1 MIQSIKANSIRTLLL
16 LLSFSLLLFLTS
28 CGGSMEEDDTET
40 TSGSGLQIA
49 LSASTATLSAG
60 QSTVVTAKVTDSAG
74 APVQNKTI
82 NFTCSGGSC
91 PSGGTITA
99 VNGGVTDAGG
109 NAVAI
114 YKAGSATTA
123 LSLEDTISATSGKA
137 SAALVITRTAS
148 TATTY
153 LFTMSAGST
162 SLSAGQSTVIS
173 VAVTDGNG
181 APVHGQT
188 VTFTKE
194 VAPSNPTLTTLG
206 TGVTDASGKVQA
218 VYTAGNANP
227 TANVQDT
234 ISATISGGAA
244 YAVVIITRVGSATS
258 GTATTGYSMTVTAD
272 PITAAAGNHSIITAK
287 VVDSASKPVSGMSV
301 TFAFLP
307 NSSIGSTLSATSGYT
322 DASGSFT
329 TIYTAGSGGTGAVQ
343 DVIQTTVTGVG
354 CNTNCPTC
362 GYSTTAAVIVTRTTT
377 SGTASGIRVD
387 LTAAPTSVDAGGQSV
402 LTATVLDG
410 TSNPVP
416 GATVNFGFITN
427 TTGALL
433 RDSNETTGGSTV
445 TGTTDA
451 NGRAVAIYTAGTTNS
466 GVSLQDTVSV
476 NAIMGT
482 NNSSD
487 AFIITRTA
495 SSGGTG
501 GTISTG
507 TLALSPSSNSVS
519 YGTPITITATLRDAD
534 GALVPNAVVTF
545 TAQGSLVAYTPVSAT
560 ALTNVSGVASITL
573 NAASIDASGATY
585 ISASAPITAGGTTTT
600 ITSNPLG
607 IAVNGAAITL
617 GAIALG
623 TPTISTYGSSSV
635 SVPVLINGV
644 AASVP
649 ISVNFTS
656 YCVGISKATLSSP
669 VTSNVSTGTAYS
681 TYKDNLCNSGT
692 DTITASVAGG
702 ASASRTITVL
712 SPVANNIEFVSATPK
727 IIGTSTASAP
737 GLSKSSIVKFK
748 VVDASNNGIPGV
760 GVTFNLLY
768 NVTLGGVTLSS
779 SNPATSDADGFVTIS
794 VTSGTVPTS
803 VWVVA
808 TVTGSSPAI
817 KTQSDLLTI
826 TTGLPAQNFFSLS
839 VQKHNIE
846 GWKYDGVETGI
857 TIIASDRV
865 GNPVP
870 DGTAINFITEGG
882 QIIPASCVTR
892 TLPDGTP
899 DGTCSV
905 TFKSAEF
912 RPSDGRVTI
921 LAYATGEESFADTIN
936 DPIYGNNS
944 YDSGET
950 FYELG
955 DLYIDANESG
965 TWNSG
970 ELFISPPSGSGTI
983 ACRTRPSGTLLPFNY
998 VDVPSKQNTCNN
1010 AWGISYVRR
1019 SDVIVL
1025 SGSYGEI
1032 SPTTVDMGSSCVG
1045 EFTLMLTDENGNPMP
1060 AGTTVTTK
1068 NNAVIWSGNGI
1079 ITVTGTATPSI
1090 GGTPVIDTNA
1100 LGGTSLSLK
1109 LDGGTGC
1116 AGSVAAGDTM
1126 NYPNGS
1132 LTIVTTTPKGV
1143 ITEIPITVSGTQNI
1157 P

>member
-410 TSNPVP
+410 TNNPVP
-416 GATVNFGFITN
+416 GATVNFGFINN
-427 TTGALL
+427 TTGASL
-433 RDSNETTGGSTV
+433 RDSDQTTPGLTSV
-445 TGTTDA
+445 TGTTDG
-451 NGRAVAIYTAGTTNS
+451 NGQAVAIYTTGATNA
-466 GVSLQDTVSV
+466 GVSLQDTVNV
-476 NAIMGT
+476 NASMGT
-482 NNSSD
+482 NSSSD
-487 AFIITRTA
+487 AVIITRTGTSGGGSTVTA
-495 SSGGTG
+495 SSLDLSASPTSIRTDGSSFSTITVNALNSSNALLSGVVVTLSTDTGILSSPTVTTNSTTPATVRLYSGSNKENRTVTVTATAGTATAQIPVFIVG
-501 GTISTG
+501 STV
-507 TLALSPSSNSVS
+507 TLAASASSISNAAPGNVSNLTVTVRDAGSTVVPNATVTLTQSPAGRIGFGAGLAATYTATTNASGQITVAATGLTNGAV
-519 YGTPITITATLRDAD
+519 TITASALGATATTTLTVTDASTVFAID
-534 GALVPNAVVTF
+534 QQRRCPGAYPGTCAVVAGNPDPTAMYLTDTLEVRVNAPDPIANVVFATTAGTF
-545 TAQGSLVAYTPVSAT
+545 YEAANPGNTGSVITVPVDGSNKATAYLRTSTAGIANINVYDQTTPSTSDTLTVAMTSAT
-560 ALTNVSGVASITL
+560 PASIEL
-573 NAASIDASGATY
+573 QASPTVVPTSV
-585 ISASAPITAGGTTTT
+585 GTTTGSST
-600 ITSNPLG
+600 LIAMVRDSGGFPVGNAAVLFSIDNPTGGGETVSPVVAMSAATTSGGLNLG
-607 IAVNGAAITL
+607 EARASFTSGSLPSAAGGIQVR
-617 GAIALG
+617 ASIVG
-623 TPTISTYGSSSV
+623 TPTINDLATIVIG
-635 SVPVLINGV
+635 GV
-644 AASVP
+644 AGSIA
-649 ISVNFTS
+649 F
-656 YCVGISKATLSSP
+656 GQA
-669 VTSNVSTGTAYS
+669 
-681 TYKDNLCNSGT
+681 
-692 DTITASVAGG
+692 
-702 ASASRTITVL
+702 TVL
-712 SPVANNIEFVSATPK
+712 
-727 IIGTSTASAP
+727 G
-737 GLSKSSIVKFK
+737 
-748 VVDASNNGIPGV
+748 VDATNANYTLDMSVMVADSNGNPAPAGTI
-760 GVTFNLLY
+760 
-768 NVTLGGVTLSS
+768 VTLSLWPIAWS
-779 SNPATSDADGFVTIS
+779 TGSHCMYDGDGCTWDFTLP
-794 VTSGTVPTS
+794 VPTCS
-803 VWVVA
+803 IPGNYGTFWNEDSNENLILDS
-808 TVTGSSPAI
+808 G
-817 KTQSDLLTI
+817 
-826 TTGLPAQNFFSLS
+826 
-839 VQKHNIE
+839 E
-846 GWKYDGVETGI
+846 DGVRAYYADPSRT
-857 TIIASDRV
+857 
-865 GNPVP
+865 PLVP
-870 DGTAINFITEGG
+870 A
-882 QIIPASCVTR
+882 
-892 TLPDGTP
+892 GTP
-899 DGTCSV
+899 DGYITAV
-905 TFKSAEF
+905 
-912 RPSDGRVTI
+912 
-921 LAYATGEESFADTIN
+921 
-936 DPIYGNNS
+936 NS
-944 YDSGET
+944 
-950 FYELG
+950 
-955 DLYIDANESG
+955 
-965 TWNSG
+965 
-970 ELFISPPSGSGTI
+970 
-983 ACRTRPSGTLLPFNY
+983 R
-998 VDVPSKQNTCNN
+998 
-1010 AWGISYVRR
+1010 
-1019 SDVIVL
+1019 
-1025 SGSYGEI
+1025 
-1032 SPTTVDMGSSCVG
+1032 
-1045 EFTLMLTDENGNPMP
+1045 
-1060 AGTTVTTK
+1060 AGTVPATVTTDANGVAGFK
-1068 NNAVIWSGNGI
+1068 LTYPKTSAIWTVVRVRASTVVQGTETVGEVTFRLEPLAKDVNPDCL
-1079 ITVTGTATPSI
+1079 IT
-1090 GGTPVIDTNA
+1090 
-1100 LGGTSLSLK
+1100 
-1109 LDGGTGC
+1109 
-1116 AGSVAAGDTM
+1116 GSP
-1126 NYPNGS
+1126 YHY
-1132 LTIVTTTPKGV
+1132 
-1143 ITEIPITVSGTQNI
+1143 
-1157 P
+1157 

>member
-410 TSNPVP
+410 TNNPVP
-416 GATVNFGFITN
+416 GATVNFGFINN
-427 TTGALL
+427 TTGASL
-433 RDSNETTGGSTV
+433 RDSDQTTPGLTSV
-445 TGTTDA
+445 TGTTDG
-451 NGRAVAIYTAGTTNS
+451 NGQVVAIYTTGATNA
-466 GVSLQDTVSV
+466 GVSLQDTVNV
-476 NAIMGT
+476 NASMGT
-482 NNSSD
+482 NSSSD
-487 AFIITRTA
+487 AVIITRTGTSGGGSTVTA
-495 SSGGTG
+495 SSLDLSASPTSIRTDGSSFSTITVNALNSSNALLSGVVVTLSTDTGILSSPTVTTNSTTPATVRLYSGSNKENRTVTVTATASGAPPAQIPVFIVGSTITLSASASSISTTGNTTLTVTVKDAGSNVVPNVPVTLTQSGGGTVTFVSATG
-501 GTISTG
+501 NTNSSGVFSTVANG
-507 TLALSPSSNSVS
+507 NTDGEV
-519 YGTPITITATLRDAD
+519 TITAT
-534 GALVPNAVVTF
+534 AL
-545 TAQGSLVAYTPVSAT
+545 GAT
-560 ALTNVSGVASITL
+560 ASTLITIT
-573 NAASIDASGATY
+573 NAASVFSIDHLELDSGSGFVNTGDPNTTGMFINAIATPTVPNRLALVVNAPNPPLAASGAQVVFAT
-585 ISASAPITAGGTTTT
+585 TLGTFTDA
-600 ITSNPLG
+600 SNPANVGSVITVDVPGTGFPRYVTAYLTSTAAG
-607 IAVNGAAITL
+607 IAN
-617 GAIALG
+617 
-623 TPTISTYGSSSV
+623 ISVYDATNSTRNDSLTVAMTSA
-635 SVPVLINGV
+635 V
-644 AASVP
+644 AAS
-649 ISVNFTS
+649 IELQ
-656 YCVGISKATLSSP
+656 ASP
-669 VTSNVSTGTAYS
+669 
-681 TYKDNLCNSGT
+681 
-692 DTITASVAGG
+692 
-702 ASASRTITVL
+702 TV
-712 SPVANNIEFVSATPK
+712 
-727 IIGTSTASAP
+727 
-737 GLSKSSIVKFK
+737 
-748 VVDASNNGIPGV
+748 
-760 GVTFNLLY
+760 
-768 NVTLGGVTLSS
+768 
-779 SNPATSDADGFVTIS
+779 
-794 VTSGTVPTS
+794 VPTS
-803 VWVVA
+803 VG
-808 TVTGSSPAI
+808 TTTGSSALIAMVRDSLGFPVGNAAVLFSI
-817 KTQSDLLTI
+817 DNSTGGGETVLPVVAMSAATTSGGLNLGEARASFTSGSLPSGQTQASIIIRASIVSTPTI
-826 TTGLPAQNFFSLS
+826 NDTATIVIGGEAGSIAFGQATVLGVDSTNANYTLQMS
-839 VQKHNIE
+839 VLVADSN
-846 GWKYDGVETGI
+846 
-857 TIIASDRV
+857 

-870 DGTAINFITEGG
+870 AGTIVNLSLWPIAWSTGSACSIDPDTATTGTFWNEDVNENLILDLDTGEDGWRCYYANNSKCS
-882 QIIPASCVTR
+882 IPAEPA
-892 TLPDGTP
+892 LLGGHPDTHITP
-899 DGTCSV
+899 V
-905 TFKSAEF
+905 
-912 RPSDGRVTI
+912 
-921 LAYATGEESFADTIN
+921 
-936 DPIYGNNS
+936 NS
-944 YDSGET
+944 
-950 FYELG
+950 
-955 DLYIDANESG
+955 
-965 TWNSG
+965 
-970 ELFISPPSGSGTI
+970 
-983 ACRTRPSGTLLPFNY
+983 R
-998 VDVPSKQNTCNN
+998 
-1010 AWGISYVRR
+1010 
-1019 SDVIVL
+1019 
-1025 SGSYGEI
+1025 
-1032 SPTTVDMGSSCVG
+1032 
-1045 EFTLMLTDENGNPMP
+1045 
-1060 AGTTVTTK
+1060 AGTVPATVTTDANGVAGFTLTYPK
-1068 NNAVIWSGNGI
+1068 TSSIW
-1079 ITVTGTATPSI
+1079 
-1090 GGTPVIDTNA
+1090 
-1100 LGGTSLSLK
+1100 
-1109 LDGGTGC
+1109 
-1116 AGSVAAGDTM
+1116 
-1126 NYPNGS
+1126 
-1132 LTIVTTTPKGV
+1132 TIVRVRASTVVQGTETVAEETFRLDALASDVSPV
-1143 ITEIPITVSGTQNI
+1143 CRITGSPYSF
-1157 P
+1157 